1 MASNKVREV
10 RRRIGVGNGVAN
22 ELLVLAGGDVELVVS
37 ASKKSSGLDQCKAA
51 IIDGRFRAI
60 EEEIWEEEI

>member
-1 MASNKVREV
+1 MTDNKVKEV
-10 RRRIGVGNGVAN
+10 RRRIGVGNGVAS
-22 ELLVLAGGDVELVVS
+22 ELLVLAGGDVELVVRS
-37 ASKKSSGLDQCKAA
+37 SKKSGGLDQCKAA

>member
-22 ELLVLAGGDVELVVS
+22 ELLVLAGGDVELVVRS
-37 ASKKSSGLDQCKAA
+37 SKKSAGLDQCKAA

>member
-1 MASNKVREV
+1 MVDNKVKEV
-10 RRRIGVGNGVAN
+10 RRRIGVGNGVAS

-37 ASKKSSGLDQCKAA
+37 ASKKSGGLDQCKAA

>member
-1 MASNKVREV
+1 MADNKVKEV
-10 RRRIGVGNGVAN
+10 RRRIGVGNGVAS
-22 ELLVLAGGDVELVVS
+22 ELLVLAGGDVELVVRS
-37 ASKKSSGLDQCKAA
+37 SKKSAGLDQCKAA